1 MLRSGLQPVTT
12 SAGVFPG
19 NITEVD
25 TYGSS
30 NLYAV
35 TKDPALNEA
44 GTYIV
49 RYTNQLG
56 SQESFGEGT
65 QYLLVAPGG
74 SGDTA
79 FASSGFASLAI
90 DGTFL
95 TRSPTARKLY
105 QLWRADATSNLQS
118 RELPLL
124 GGDTVEPYST
134 ETNVITFAES
144 RYVYLFDKEHQT
156 FTVYRSTPYKT
167 NDANTYTYSLSYFFR
182 IKFALADTEII
193 DAFVQEGE
201 KSVLYLMTANGVFS
215 MPLYDYIASYM
226 AKEAAAAQ

>member
-1 MLRSGLQPVTT
+1 MRGCSLNLVNNGQYSHTDNNQIYNVLRSGLQPVTT
-12 SAGVFPG
+12 SAGAFPG

-79 FASSGFASLAI
+79 FASS
-90 DGTFL
+90 
-95 TRSPTARKLY
+95 
-105 QLWRADATSNLQS
+105 
-118 RELPLL
+118 
-124 GGDTVEPYST
+124 
-134 ETNVITFAES
+134 
-144 RYVYLFDKEHQT
+144 
-156 FTVYRSTPYKT
+156 
-167 NDANTYTYSLSYFFR
+167 
-182 IKFALADTEII
+182 
-193 DAFVQEGE
+193 
-201 KSVLYLMTANGVFS
+201 
-215 MPLYDYIASYM
+215 
-226 AKEAAAAQ
+226 